1 MTIMDF
7 GDGVFQVLSTSG
19 DTQLG
24 GQDMDEAIIRFLAE
38 DFKKKE
44 GIDLLQDRNA
54 YIRLKDAAEKA
65 KIELSS
71 TLQAE
76 IDLPYITA
84 TPQGG
89 PKHLRY
95 TLTRA
100 KLEELVRPIIE
111 RSKGPLDKALEAAKL
126 TKNDIN
132 KIILVGGPTR
142 MPIVRK
148 YVEDYFGR
156 KAEGGVD
163 PMECVAIGAAIQG
176 AVLAGEIKDIVLLD
190 VTPP

>member
-132 KIILVGGPTR
+132 KIILVGGGPTR

-163 PMECVAIGAAIQG
+163 PMECVAIGAAIQARCWPG
-176 AVLAGEIKDIVLLD
+176 R
-190 VTPP
+190 